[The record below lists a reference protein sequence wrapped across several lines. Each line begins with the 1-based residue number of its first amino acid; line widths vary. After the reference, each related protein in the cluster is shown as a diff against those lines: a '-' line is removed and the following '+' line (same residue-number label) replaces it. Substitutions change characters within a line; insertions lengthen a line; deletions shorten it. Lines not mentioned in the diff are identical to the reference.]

1 MFPLPLL
8 ICLRL
13 RHHVRF
19 FNTKAPPEKKPNF
32 VYNYLKN
39 AEPQKNNPEK
49 GKKKQL
55 LFQLQN
61 NSQKSQKQIQLTH
74 KHQKCTSKNRTIP
87 NKRVSC
93 HLIDKP
99 QL

>member
-8 ICLRL
+8 ICLR
-13 RHHVRF
+13 HQVRF
-19 FNTKAPPEKKPNF
+19 FTPKHLRKKPNF

-61 NSQKSQKQIQLTH
+61 NSQKSQ
-74 KHQKCTSKNRTIP
+74 TITIHTQTP
-87 NKRVSC
+87 K
-93 HLIDKP
+93 IYI
-99 QL
+99 